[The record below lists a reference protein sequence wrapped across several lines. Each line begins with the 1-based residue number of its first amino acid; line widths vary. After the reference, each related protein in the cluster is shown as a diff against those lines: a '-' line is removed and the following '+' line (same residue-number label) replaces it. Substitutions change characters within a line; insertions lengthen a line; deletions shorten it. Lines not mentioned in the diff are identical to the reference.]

1 MTDAGTT
8 GTGTTGAVRT
18 RRWQAGRVV
27 AEGFDLAEVS
37 DCLADPDGMVW
48 VDLVD
53 PDHDLLT
60 RLADE
65 IGLAD
70 QAVEDVVA
78 SRERPKATRSPG
90 HLLFVVY
97 ATCLDAQEATAS
109 TSRLRVAKISAFLLP
124 RGLITV
130 RASEDFDMDE
140 VVRRWDADPELLTAG
155 PAALLHGLLDT
166 VVDGHFDTV
175 QQLDDAI
182 EALEDGLFDGEPLSR
197 ATQERSFRVRKEL
210 VELRRVVLPMR
221 EVVGAVQRHRAEW
234 RSHGDSA
241 HRAQHAADEHG
252 EEYVSDELDAWF
264 ADLFDHVLRVTE
276 WTESLRDMV
285 TTVFETN
292 LALADARLNTI
303 MKKLTGWAAIVAV
316 PTAITGWFGMN
327 VPYPGFSRQLGL
339 WLATGA
345 ILGVSGTLYAVFRRK
360 DWI

>member
-1 MTDAGTT
+1 MPT
-8 GTGTTGAVRT
+8 GSVRT
-18 RRWQAGRVV
+18 RRWTAGKVV
-27 AEGFDLAEVS
+27 AQGFDLAEVS
-37 DCLADPDGMVW
+37 DHLADPDAMVW

-53 PDHDLLT
+53 PDHRLLT

-65 IGLAD
+65 IGLSP
-70 QAVEDVVA
+70 QAVEDVVGI
-78 SRERPKATRSPG
+78 RERPKATRSPG
-90 HLLFVVY
+90 QLLFVVY
-97 ATCLDAQEATAS
+97 ATHLDQHPVTAS
-109 TSRLRVAKISAFLLP
+109 TSRLQVAKISAFLLP

-130 RASEDFDMDE
+130 RASDDFDMDE
-140 VVRRWDADPELLTAG
+140 VLSRWDADPELLAAG

-175 QQLDDAI
+175 QELDDAI

-197 ATQERSFRVRKEL
+197 TTQENSFRVRKEL

-221 EVVGAVQRHRAEW
+221 EVVGAVQRHRSEW
-234 RSHGDSA
+234 RQRGRLEDGAPQADPDA
-241 HRAQHAADEHG
+241 HPEEHG
-252 EEYVSDELDAWF
+252 SDELDAWF
-264 ADLFDHVLRVTE
+264 ADLYDHVLRVAE

-316 PTAITGWFGMN
+316 PTAITGWFGQN
-327 VPYPGFSRQLGL
+327 VPYPGFSNQLGL
-339 WLATGA
+339 WLSVGT
-345 ILGVSGTLYAVFRRK
+345 ILGVSGGLYAIFRHM